1 MPKRIRTTES
11 TQRRLRTTESTQP
24 RLDPAEVARA
34 LGAEPEGIKL
44 DAALD
49 PLTLL
54 AVREELF
61 RRLRSSGGRPALS
74 GVTRRAKIP
83 LKDEDWLQLEQLA
96 EAVSSPGFAP
106 SAGQVASVLLT
117 RSLHALVEQL
127 SHESPDNDTARLKQ
141 ELAALVAEAP
151 NE

>member
-34 LGAEPEGIKL
+34 LGAEPQGTQL

-49 PLTLL
+49 PISLL
-54 AVREELF
+54 AVREELVQ
-61 RRLRSSGGRPALS
+61 RLQSTGGRPALS

-83 LKDEDWLQLEQLA
+83 VKDEDWLQLEQLA
-96 EAVSSPGFAP
+96 EAVASPGFAP

-117 RSLHALVEQL
+117 KSLHALVEQL
-127 SHESPDNDTARLKQ
+127 SHESPSNETARLKE
-141 ELAALVAEAP
+141 ELAALVAGAP
-151 NE
+151 SE